1 MAGFVTNK
9 IIIGFISI
17 FISTSS
23 LRDQVFAQGEVLF
36 DGKDTVWIF
45 GQSEPL
51 FDGADTVRA
60 YVEVKGKFSRQAPW
74 DVNLVNGFVSGYQ
87 NKPDDLD
94 ITEEALKFLNEN
106 VQSAL
111 KEVLTALHLRRASW
125 KKKDYNNW
133 RGLAEPIFT
142 YGGDRYFRIDVVI
155 AGDNGLGGHY
165 GGTDIQLYFKSL
177 HRSTNVVYGY
187 SFRTLRIGST
197 DEETLLNLKN
207 IFTEMLRE
215 SYKDWHVSLDKDLKS
230 PRRYLILRFDTD
242 GLNSKQK
249 KFIRTSLFPCL
260 YSRAD
265 SLGYVDMKNFYYQV
279 FYRLT
284 DYSEGGTE
292 EAHLNRYAELLQF
305 SMGSSAK
312 YPCTLWQTPMEN
324 YRATVKIDSTNKL
337 ITIGWK
343 KPE

>member
-9 IIIGFISI
+9 IIIGLISI

-23 LRDQVFAQGEVLF
+23 LRDPVFAQGEVLF

-51 FDGADTVRA
+51 FDGADTVLA
-60 YVEVKGKFSRQAPW
+60 YVEIKGKFNRQASW

-94 ITEEALKFLNEN
+94 ITEESLKFLNEN

-125 KKKDYNNW
+125 KKKDHNNW

-142 YGGDRYFRIDVVI
+142 HGGDRYFRIDVVI

-187 SFRTLRIGST
+187 SFRTVKIGTT

-207 IFTEMLRE
+207 IFSEMLKE
-215 SYKDWHVSLDKDLKS
+215 SYKDWQVSLDKDLKS
-230 PRRYLILRFDTD
+230 PRRYLILRFDID

-249 KFIRTSLFPCL
+249 QFIRTSLFPCL

-292 EAHLNRYAELLQF
+292 EAYLNRYAELLQF

-312 YPCTLWQTPMEN
+312 YPCTLWQTPLEN

>member
-1 MAGFVTNK
+1 VTRIFTNK
-9 IIIGFISI
+9 TISGFILAAILI
-17 FISTSS
+17 FIP
-23 LRDQVFAQGEVLF
+23 RVQVFAQSET
-36 DGKDTVWIF
+36 DTVWIYA
-45 GQSEPL
+45 QSEPL
-51 FDGADTVRA
+51 FNGADTVWVYA
-60 YVEVKGKFSRQAPW
+60 EINGKFSRQAPW
-74 DVNLVNGFVSGYQ
+74 DVNLVNSFVSGYQ
-87 NKPDDLD
+87 NKPEDLD
-94 ITEEALKFLNEN
+94 IAEETLGFLNRN
-106 VQSAL
+106 VQSVL
-111 KEVLTALHLRRASW
+111 KETLSALHFQNVSW

-187 SFRTLRIGST
+187 SFRTLRIGSSE
-197 DEETLLNLKN
+197 EETLLNLKN
-207 IFTEMLRE
+207 VFTEMLKE
-215 SYKDWHVSLDKDLKS
+215 SHLDWKASLDKDLKS
-230 PRRYLILRFDTD
+230 PRRYLILYFDTEE
-242 GLNSKQK
+242 LNPKQK

-279 FYRLT
+279 FYRLAN
-284 DYSEGGTE
+284 YSEGGTE
-292 EAHLNRYAELLQF
+292 EEYLNRYAELLLF

-312 YPCTLWQTPMEN
+312 YPCSLWKTPMEN
-324 YRATVKIDSTNKL
+324 YRATVKIDSVDKL

>member
-1 MAGFVTNK
+1 MFTNN
-9 IIIGFISI
+9 IIIGFVSAVIWASC
-17 FISTSS
+17 
-23 LRDQVFAQGEVLF
+23 LWDPALAQNEAVF
-36 DGKDTVWIF
+36 DGTDTVWVF
-45 GQSEPL
+45 GQNEAL
-51 FDGADTVRA
+51 FEGADTARV
-60 YVEVKGKFSRQAPW
+60 YIEIKGKFSRQAPW
-74 DVNLVNGFVSGYQ
+74 DVNLVNSFVTGYQ

-94 ITEEALKFLNEN
+94 ISDEILRFLNGN
-106 VQSAL
+106 IQSAL
-111 KEVLTALHLRRASW
+111 KEILIALHFRHVSW
-125 KKKDYNNW
+125 KKKDYGNW

-142 YGGDRYFRIDVVI
+142 PEGDRFFRIDVVI

-197 DEETLLNLKN
+197 EEETLLNLKN
-207 IFTEMLRE
+207 VFTEMLRE
-215 SYKDWHVSLDKDLKS
+215 SHHDWKASLDKDLKS

-242 GLNSKQK
+242 ELNSKQK

-292 EAHLNRYAELLQF
+292 EDYLNRYAELLQF

-312 YPCTLWQTPMEN
+312 YPCSLWKTPMEN
-324 YRATVKIDSTNKL
+324 YRATVKIDSANKL